1 MPHAVNWY
9 AGWALILAAFIGG
22 AGLGLFFHRDDFLG
36 GYASWPRRLLRLGHI
51 ACAALGI
58 LNVAYGL
65 SPIPPG
71 HGGRPQIIAAGLI
84 VGGIT
89 MPLVCFLSAWKKS
102 FKRLFFIPVAALMAA
117 VALILST

>member
-1 MPHAVNWY
+1 MPHAANWY
-9 AGWALILAAFIGG
+9 AGWALILMGFVGG
-22 AGLGLFFHRDDFLG
+22 TGLGLFFHRDDFLG

-65 SPIPPG
+65 SPIPDA
-71 HGGRPQIIAAGLI
+71 HGWRPQTAAMGLI

-89 MPLVCFLSAWKKS
+89 MPLVCFLSAWWKP
-102 FKRLFFIPVAALMAA
+102 FNRLFFIPVTALCAAA
-117 VALILST
+117 ALILSM